1 MNRWLLCLLIGAFV
15 VGCGGEGGQKG
26 VPRNRTLIMDCSSLQ
41 DCGGQIKDYN
51 TFNPY
56 LLIGK
61 SNTGWNF
68 LYEPLYFYNA
78 YDTGEDNII
87 PWIATGHEY
96 NADYTEVTIKIRKG
110 VEWSDGKPWTAHDLV
125 FTINML
131 RNNAPELAF
140 STDME
145 AWVKEAV
152 AIDDLTAKISL
163 NKANPRFVFSYFTH
177 NFDNGVPIVPKHIW
191 EGQDPGGF
199 KNFDTAK
206 GWPVVSGPYQ
216 IAISVPEQRVWDV
229 RDDWWAQKIGFR
241 DMPKVERII
250 YLTHMEE
257 AKRVQNLISNTMD
270 TSLDIRP
277 PNIRS
282 ILDSNPKVSTWSGRE
297 LPHGYLDWWPICLGF
312 NTLEPPFNDPEIRR
326 AINYAID
333 RDQLVA
339 IGWQGA
345 GTKTHLPLPDFPP
358 MRKYTD
364 GVQDLVEKY
373 EIGVFDPAK
382 SAAILLRKGYAKDA
396 EGFWAKDG
404 ERIKVVIDIFDIFN
418 DLAPVM
424 AAQLKK
430 VGLDASFRMTSDAFS
445 RMAQGVARAYLMG
458 NGGSVRDP
466 YFTLRLYHS
475 RFVQPT
481 GTHAERFWRWSN
493 PEYDAI
499 VDQMGQTSPDDPE
512 LQRLFRE
519 AMEIWL
525 AELPSIPIVQWY
537 HRIPHNETYWKNWPT
552 AKNPY
557 INSAYWHNTWL
568 LVLLGLEPVQG

>member
-163 NKANPRFVFSYFTH
+163 KKANPRFVFSYFTH

-199 KNFDTAK
+199 KNFDTVK

-216 IAISVPEQRVWDV
+216 IAISVPEQRVWDL

-568 LVLLGLEPVQG
+568 LVLLGLEPAQG

>member
-163 NKANPRFVFSYFTH
+163 KKANPRFVFSYFTH

-199 KNFDTAK
+199 KNFDTVK

-216 IAISVPEQRVWDV
+216 IAISVPEQRVWDL

>member
-15 VGCGGEGGQKG
+15 VGCGGEGGQQG

-199 KNFDTAK
+199 KNFDTVK

-481 GTHAERFWRWSN
+481 GTHSERFWRWSN

>member
-481 GTHAERFWRWSN
+481 GTHSERFWRWSN

>member
-131 RNNAPELAF
+131 TNNAPELAF

-163 NKANPRFVFSYFTH
+163 KKANPRFVFSYFTH

-199 KNFDTAK
+199 KNFDTVK

-216 IAISVPEQRVWDV
+216 IAISVPEQRVWDL

-312 NTLEPPFNDPEIRR
+312 NALEPPFNDPEIRR

-358 MRKYTD
+358 MRRYTD

-552 AKNPY
+552 AKKPY

>member
-191 EGQDPGGF
+191 EGQNPGGF
-199 KNFDTAK
+199 KNFDTVK

-216 IAISVPEQRVWDV
+216 IAISVPEQRVWDL

>member
-15 VGCGGEGGQKG
+15 VGCGGEGGQQG

-163 NKANPRFVFSYFTH
+163 KKANPRFVFSYFTH

-199 KNFDTAK
+199 KNFDTVK

-216 IAISVPEQRVWDV
+216 IAISVPEQRVWDL